1 MATHALSAPDVT
13 DREYRQLVEFL
24 YHEAQL
30 LDARRL
36 AAWLELL
43 TDDVHY
49 RVVTPTVRMLE
60 EQQPGQEV
68 VFMEE
73 DKGSLRTRVLQ
84 LTTAAY
90 TVAENP
96 PSLTRRFV
104 TNIVAVRGDDDG
116 QFEVHSNV
124 LLYRSRGTQLP
135 PYLFSAQR
143 QDGVRLVGGHLRL
156 ARRLVV
162 LDDTVLGTR
171 NMSVFF

>member
-1 MATHALSAPDVT
+1 
-13 DREYRQLVEFL
+13 
-24 YHEAQL
+24 
-30 LDARRL
+30 
-36 AAWLELL
+36 
-43 TDDVHY
+43 
-49 RVVTPTVRMLE
+49 MLE
-60 EQQPGQEV
+60 EKQPGHEV
-68 VFMEE
+68 AFMEE

-96 PSLTRRFV
+96 PSLTRHFV
-104 TNIVAVRGDDDG
+104 TNIVAARGDEAG
-116 QFEVHSNV
+116 QFEVHANV

-143 QDGVRLVGGHLRL
+143 RDGVRLVGSQLRL
-156 ARRLVV
+156 ARRMVL